1 MPPTRLVRRQP
12 LSERIKARLNPGDF
26 YLWLSEE
33 IQTFDWD
40 STAFGTRFGLAA
52 NFLFLIARANI
63 VSRPDADDVFGDAPA
78 NGPLTFLARF
88 SMWTLTAISCLNAFY
103 TLTRSRTYRLFEANV
118 ERNAPSTPSAH
129 RVRVDSSPASSSP
142 LGVIQSL
149 LSSETAEQRA
159 HPDKTRDVW
168 EMKVWDPYPA
178 TLRLFCLFS
187 PGHVLIHWLFLPLVA
202 MDPRPSVTVFKCMA
216 LQAILSAQ
224 MWLMH
229 SKFTRQGKDNAI
241 IQKEVMH
248 EYDVKY
254 VHPRLHPVYREVGI
268 QVSINDDKIEQEYV
282 AVGTPSSVIRRSFE
296 THPNPNYAKIID
308 PDGLQAIKPRNTFA
322 GTPRGRVSTNPFTPL
337 AAKTARPSTPGT
349 ISTPSAQLLG
359 YPDRGD
365 HHHLPASVTVNR
377 RSTAAPAVSSTGSF
391 TKSFTS
397 SFENEAS
404 TPVPQPPSMNRA
416 VSPFKAG
423 TPMRSSSGTN
433 PLGVP
438 PSYGGSL
445 GLHQHKD
452 SPLKKAMSMEGIG
465 RSPRNNREMAALEQ
479 RQLNERFRERS
490 SPVKHRLQGTLG
502 IEQGEEGEEE
512 EEGNNNASIGGG
524 SSLAHSPEKLANL
537 RANRWTQERFPT
549 RRL

>member
-63 VSRPDADDVFGDAPA
+63 ASRRDVDDVFGDAPA
-78 NGPLTFLARF
+78 SGPLSFLIYS
-88 SMWTLTAISCLNAFY
+88 SMWALTAISCLNAFY

-118 ERNAPSTPSAH
+118 ESNAPVTPSAH

-142 LGVIQSL
+142 MGIIQSL
-149 LSSETAEQRA
+149 LSSETADQRA

-187 PGHVLIHWLFLPLVA
+187 PGHVLIHWLFLPLAA
-202 MDPRPSVTVFKCMA
+202 MDPRPSVTVFKCLT
-216 LQAILSAQ
+216 LQIILSAQ
-224 MWLMH
+224 LWLMH
-229 SKFTRQGKDNAI
+229 SRFTRQARDNAI
-241 IQKEVMH
+241 IQREVMH
-248 EYDVKY
+248 EYDIKY
-254 VHPRLHPVYREVGI
+254 VHPRLHPVYREVGT
-268 QVSINDDKIEQEYV
+268 QVSINEAKIEQEYV
-282 AVGTPSSVIRRSFE
+282 ALGTPSSVIRRGFE

-308 PDGLQAIKPRNTFA
+308 PEGLQSIKPRNTLA
-322 GTPRGRVSTNPFTPL
+322 GTPRGRISTNPFTPL
-337 AAKTARPSTPGT
+337 AATAPRPSTPGT
-349 ISTPSAQLLG
+349 VSTPSAQLLG
-359 YPDRGD
+359 YTDREN
-365 HHHLPASVTVNR
+365 HNLPASVTINR
-377 RSTAAPAVSSTGSF
+377 RSMPGPPVSSTGSF
-391 TKSFTS
+391 TQSFSS
-397 SFENEAS
+397 SFDSDAP
-404 TPVPQPPSMNRA
+404 TPVPAPPPVNRA

-423 TPMRSSSGTN
+423 TPMRSASSSN
-433 PLGVP
+433 PLGIP
-438 PSYGGSL
+438 PSYGGSM
-445 GLHQHKD
+445 GLYQHKD

-479 RQLNERFRERS
+479 RQLSDRFRDRS
-490 SPVKHRLQGTLG
+490 PIKQRLQDSRSTGTDAG
-502 IEQGEEGEEE
+502 RIEGG
-512 EEGNNNASIGGG
+512 NNASTT

>member
-40 STAFGTRFGLAA
+40 STAFGTRFGLVA

-63 VSRPDADDVFGDAPA
+63 ASRPDVDDVFGDAPPS
-78 NGPLTFLARF
+78 GPLTFLAHS
-88 SMWTLTAISCLNAFY
+88 SMWALTVISCLNAFY

-118 ERNAPSTPSAH
+118 ETNAPATPSAH

-216 LQAILSAQ
+216 LQVILSAQ

-241 IQKEVMH
+241 IQREVMH

-308 PDGLQAIKPRNTFA
+308 PDGFQSIRARNTFA

-337 AAKTARPSTPGT
+337 ASTAARPSTPGT

-359 YPDRGD
+359 YPDREN
-365 HHHLPASVTVNR
+365 HNLPASVTVNR
-377 RSTAAPAVSSTGSF
+377 RSNAAPAVSSTGSF

-397 SFENEAS
+397 SFENDAS

-423 TPMRSSSGTN
+423 TPMRSTSGTN

-438 PSYGGSL
+438 PSSYGGSL
-445 GLHQHKD
+445 GLYQHKD
-452 SPLKKAMSMEGIG
+452 SPLKKTMSMEGAIG

-479 RQLNERFRERS
+479 RQLSDRFRERS
-490 SPVKHRLQGTLG
+490 PIKQRLQDSRAVGT
-502 IEQGEEGEEE
+502 EAGEGAG
-512 EEGNNNASIGGG
+512 GNA
-524 SSLAHSPEKLANL
+524 SLAHSPEKLANL